1 MSIPTDLFINSIST
15 FKNFRETRYSTLY
28 CTSRK
33 LLLFFSQAIPFRRFF
48 FSLSSLFPLH
58 YYYCLLF
65 VSSLLRVARFSLR
78 YLFSLLTLSP
88 LFIFLLAYVHFHA
101 FHITRYI
108 IHLEHNLTDFSN
120 FFLPLLLQRRFL
132 YYCKETRRG
141 FYTAN
146 SHLHYSSNILI
157 AYHYTKVSIEIKD
170 EISFFFFL
178 SIDN

>member
-65 VSSLLRVARFSLR
+65 VSSLLRVVRFSLR
-78 YLFSLLTLSP
+78 YLFSLLFSFAAFYLLASLRTLSCVP
-88 LFIFLLAYVHFHA
+88 YHSIYYTLGTQSNRFFKFL
-101 FHITRYI
+101 
-108 IHLEHNLTDFSN
+108 
-120 FFLPLLLQRRFL
+120 
-132 YYCKETRRG
+132 
-141 FYTAN
+141 
-146 SHLHYSSNILI
+146 SSAVAPATI
-157 AYHYTKVSIEIKD
+157 
-170 EISFFFFL
+170 
-178 SIDN
+178 SIDNSRRNLKLVSDI